1 MPETSIEPHHEV
13 EKQTMQRIH
22 VIATSKARIN
32 RDADDLSVYTRVVI
46 KNANDV
52 EFSSPGL
59 VVFPGAAMQAHG
71 TDADRME
78 FAMKAS
84 PDRIGFTVD
93 ATWDGRDARWTV
105 DTIVE
110 ILRDGTIPSQDPD
123 KRLIAELKAEMERE
137 GRVKI
142 FPDEFARLMALVE
155 KAA

>member
-1 MPETSIEPHHEV
+1 
-13 EKQTMQRIH
+13 MQRVH

-32 RDADDLSVYTRVVI
+32 RDAGDLSVYTKVVI
-46 KNANDV
+46 KTANDV
-52 EFSSPGL
+52 ECSSPGL
-59 VVFPGAAMQAHG
+59 VVFPEAAMQAHG

-93 ATWDGRDARWTV
+93 ATWDGRAARWTV

-123 KRLIAELKAEMERE
+123 KRLIAELKAEMARDGE
-137 GRVKI
+137 VTI
-142 FPDEFARLMALVE
+142 FPEQLERLLAMIE
-155 KAA
+155 KA